1 MGSPGSAGPTRVA
14 CISVTSSGFLDKKPK
29 DWKETLALRPGCSQG
44 PRVEGHAVVER
55 MTEQVLTSSSDRSG
69 GVREGI
75 EGGGGGA
82 RTVPTRW
89 RGVLDSRWMNRAIAA
104 SGQVPCR
111 LETALEEKIA
121 FRPQVAQH
129 LTARPVLLT
138 GRQEGTRTW
147 PSQASRPIWTGVG
160 AETGEEPLVDGVV
173 DGSSEDGGK
182 AKGPMGK
189 GKYGGEN

>member
-1 MGSPGSAGPTRVA
+1 M
-14 CISVTSSGFLDKKPK
+14 TSSGFLDKKPK
-29 DWKETLALRPGCSQG
+29 DWKETLALRPGRSQG

-55 MTEQVLTSSSDRSG
+55 MADQVLTSSSDRSA

-111 LETALEEKIA
+111 LKTAPEEKIA
-121 FRPQVAQH
+121 SRPQVARH
-129 LTARPVLLT
+129 LTARPVLLS
-138 GRQEGTRTW
+138 GQQEGTRTW
-147 PSQASRPIWTGVG
+147 PSQAARPIWTGVG
-160 AETGEEPLVDGVV
+160 AETGEEHVMDGVV
-173 DGSSEDGGK
+173 DGSSEGGGK

-189 GKYGGEN
+189 GKYGVEN